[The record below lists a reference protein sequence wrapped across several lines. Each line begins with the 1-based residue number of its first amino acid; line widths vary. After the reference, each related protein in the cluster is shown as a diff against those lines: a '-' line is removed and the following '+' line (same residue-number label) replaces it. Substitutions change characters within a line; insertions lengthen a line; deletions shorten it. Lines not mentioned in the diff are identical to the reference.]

1 MPLHLGGCVNGGADG
16 AGKVLDLVAVC
27 INKVDLSCGDDE
39 DVLVIQIT
47 DENAAVVKVL
57 DLLKDGNAEGDEI
70 DLFPVREKFLQTPR
84 TEYGDLQGVS
94 LCPRHQ
100 IADKVPALV

>member
-1 MPLHLGGCVNGGADG
+1 M
-16 AGKVLDLVAVC
+16 
-27 INKVDLSCGDDE
+27 
-39 DVLVIQIT
+39 
-47 DENAAVVKVL
+47 VVKVL
-57 DLLKDGNAEGDEI
+57 DLLKDGNAKDNKVN
-70 DLFPVREKFLQTPR
+70 LFPVREKCLQAPR